1 MLFGFA
7 LVRLRLRSE
16 PHTPNNVSESLVG
29 TKQIE
34 RGIDIQKR
42 PRGFP
47 FSIAAVEGF
56 QRFLLLSQPGIHLR
70 LVELSDDRFS
80 PVPSEFAARCPPGQL
95 GRGAG
100 EPQVT
105 FSTIAP

>member
-56 QRFLLLSQPGIHLR
+56 QRFLLLSQPAYTCDW
-70 LVELSDDRFS
+70 SNS
-80 PVPSEFAARCPPGQL
+80 PTIDFLLFLQNL
-95 GRGAG
+95 LRGARQDSSEE
-100 EPQVT
+100 EPA
-105 FSTIAP
+105 SRK